1 MSARVGRIRGALLVA
16 LALVSPGVTACSDDS
31 SGPGTVTV
39 TVEGSTPLGGA
50 VLDIRGKLEGAES
63 LHAGWSLLEPLP
75 NQGSTPVYRLLV
87 VQEVAGT
94 LSLSLSVPDVGGDL
108 PAVTVLQA
116 SGADDRRLPA
126 VGGLDVRVKR

>member
-1 MSARVGRIRGALLVA
+1 MSTRAGRIRGALVVA
-16 LALVSPGVTACSDDS
+16 VAVLAPWTTACSDDP

-50 VLDIRGKLEGAES
+50 VLDIRGKVDAAES
-63 LHAGWSLLEPLP
+63 LHAGWSLLEPLS

-87 VQEVAGT
+87 VQEEAGA
-94 LSLSLSVPDVGGDL
+94 LSVSLSVPDVGADL

>member
-1 MSARVGRIRGALLVA
+1 MRARARTPRTLLVA
-16 LALVSPGVTACSDDS
+16 LALLAAAVTACSDNP
-31 SGPGTVTV
+31 SGPGAVTL

-50 VLDIRGKLEGAES
+50 VLDIRGRVDGAES
-63 LHAGWSLLEPLP
+63 LHSGWSLLEPLP

-87 VQEVAGT
+87 VQDVAGP
-94 LSLSLSVPDVGGDL
+94 LSVSLSVPDVGGDL

-126 VGGLDVRVKR
+126 VGGLDVSIKR